1 MKSPVLTV
9 ADLRVRV
16 GDKEVLKGGRL
27 EISGGE
33 VGAVVGANGSGKTT
47 LTRVLLGDPSCEV
60 EGGKVELGGNNLLQ
74 LEASERARA
83 GLFVAWQNPV
93 AVPGVSVFAL
103 AKALRQARG
112 KQDKLV
118 ELKQKL
124 EQLAE
129 TVGLTPEHVGRSV
142 NEGFSGG
149 EKKRLELLWMILS
162 EPKVAILDE
171 VDSGLDEKGRKLVA
185 QVVQQLQKAGT
196 AVIVITHYSKML
208 EQLKVN
214 KVWTIHNGRIQVRS

>member
-1 MKSPVLTV
+1 MKPPILKIT
-9 ADLRVRV
+9 DLRVKV
-16 GDKEVLKGGRL
+16 GGKMVLAGGQL
-27 EISGGE
+27 ALGWGE
-33 VGAVVGANGSGKTT
+33 VGAIVGANGSGKTT
-47 LTRVLLGDPSCEV
+47 LTRVLLGDPDCIV
-60 EGGKVELGGNNLLQ
+60 EKGKIELEGQDLLQ
-74 LEASERARA
+74 LGVSERARA

-103 AKALRQARG
+103 AKVLRHERG

-118 ELKQKL
+118 ELKRKL
-124 EQLAE
+124 EKMAK

-171 VDSGLDEKGRKLVA
+171 VDSGLDEQGRELIAK
-185 QVVQQLQKAGT
+185 VVQQLQKSGT
-196 AVIVITHYSKML
+196 AIIVITHYPKML

-214 KVWTIHNGRIQVRS
+214 KVWTIRNGRIQVRS